1 MEVNSGKVNSVKSP
15 TISKAPPM
23 VVNSGKPVM
32 LVNLVLLATTKAPP
46 KVFKLDRDNSVKS
59 SLETTFKVTPIEVML
74 SMFKLVK
81 VLLMKPMDWLTLVKA
96 LNSTEPAPK
105 IVTLLAHSKLLKI
118 NSKSSPLE
126 EMDKPLEIVLIGE
139 SIVTKSPLLL
149 MLKTETS
156 SKLLKP
162 SKEVKEVSEITMLS
176 AESKAVMMKLSKTGK
191 ATKEIEL
198 TEVKEERETVW
209 IEVKKHQDLYLWV
222 SKNPNGPTIKF
233 LLQDIHT
240 ALEQQFLG
248 NCLKGS
254 RPIVL
259 FDKSFNDPTN
269 YQCMIFK
276 ELLGHTFGVSPN
288 SRKLKPF
295 IDHITLFSL
304 IDGKIWVRNYEIQS
318 KVKNLTEYENS
329 LENEIDENDDLQLIE
344 LGPRFI
350 MTPILILEGCFGG
363 PKIWENE
370 NYVSPN
376 SYRSFMKMEAA
387 KQAIGRQE
395 KKEQRKLNK
404 RENVIAANELSN
416 DVVFKQ

>member
-1 MEVNSGKVNSVKSP
+1 MSSIFKALTGKKDRSSKVSSNDTPVSINKQKTLLISSRGLTSKNRHLIQNLHDLLPNTKNQHTLDTKKNLNSQLP
-15 TISKAPPM
+15 E
-23 VVNSGKPVM
+23 
-32 LVNLVLLATTKAPP
+32 LATIYNCNNILY
-46 KVFKLDRDNSVKS
+46 FENR
-59 SLETTFKVTPIEVML
+59 
-74 SMFKLVK
+74 
-81 VLLMKPMDWLTLVKA
+81 
-96 LNSTEPAPK
+96 
-105 IVTLLAHSKLLKI
+105 
-118 NSKSSPLE
+118 
-126 EMDKPLEIVLIGE
+126 
-139 SIVTKSPLLL
+139 
-149 MLKTETS
+149 
-156 SKLLKP
+156 
-162 SKEVKEVSEITMLS
+162 
-176 AESKAVMMKLSKTGK
+176 
-191 ATKEIEL
+191 
-198 TEVKEERETVW
+198 
-209 IEVKKHQDLYLWV
+209 KHQDLYLWV

-276 ELLGHTFGVSPN
+276 ELLAHTFGVSPN

-363 PKIWENE
+363 PKIWEND

-416 DVVFKQ
+416 EVVFKQ